1 MARISF
7 GNPVAGPIRP
17 PGSPK
22 IKGSFRVT
30 ARFGQID
37 AAHPTPHIGV
47 DIGNVQCDDPILAMA
62 DGVVS
67 FIQRS
72 KGNPKVANIVRIQ
85 HEFEPGDDV
94 ESGYAHLATIATGIV
109 KEQPVT
115 RGQVIGTLGRTGAS
129 ACHLHLGLKINRH
142 EVDVWPHLE
151 QNQEEEMLKGAN
163 AERLF
168 NKKGRILHD
177 STRFRAGPSTND
189 RVITTYAADTEIMPD
204 FRVDGAP
211 VDGSVKWYATWGSTP
226 EGTAFGYIHGSLVD
240 ELAPIEVV
248 EAPIL

>member
-7 GNPVAGPIRP
+7 GNPVKGPIRP
-17 PGSPK
+17 LGSAF
-22 IKGSFRVT
+22 IKGNFRVT
-30 ARFGQID
+30 AKFDQID
-37 AAHPTPHIGV
+37 DDHPTAHQGV
-47 DIGNVQCDDPILAMA
+47 DIGNGECGAPILAME
-62 DGVVS
+62 DGQVS

-72 KGNPKVANIVRIQ
+72 DGNPRVANIVRIQ

-94 ESGYAHLATIATGIV
+94 ESGYAHLATIAKEIV
-109 KEQPVT
+109 MGARVT
-115 RGQVIGTLGRTGAS
+115 RGQVIGTLGNTGARL
-129 ACHLHLGLKINRH
+129 CHLHLGLKINRH
-142 EVDVWPHLE
+142 EVDGWPHLE

-163 AERLF
+163 AERLV

-177 STRFRAGPSTND
+177 GTRFRAGPSTAD

-211 VDGSVKWYATWGSTP
+211 VDGSPKWYATWGSTP
-226 EGTAFGYIHGSLVD
+226 NGTAFGYIHASLVD
-240 ELAPIEVV
+240 ALAPIELV